1 MMMMMMQTSCRQD
14 AAKLQLHLRVSFSG
28 LEGSSR
34 PRGSPSKEWRALSP
48 AIAQ

>member
-1 MMMMMMQTSCRQD
+1 MMQTNCRQG

-28 LEGSSR
+28 LKGSSW
-34 PRGSPSKEWRALSP
+34 PGGGASKEWRPLSP